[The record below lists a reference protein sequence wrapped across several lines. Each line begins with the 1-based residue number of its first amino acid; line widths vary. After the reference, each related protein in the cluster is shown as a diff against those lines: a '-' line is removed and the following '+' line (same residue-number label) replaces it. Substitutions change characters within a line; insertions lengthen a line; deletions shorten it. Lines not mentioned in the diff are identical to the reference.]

1 MAAADVEA
9 TDDEPAEDAADEEQT
24 PGTEAEPVDS
34 LTVVIRA
41 EVLQQVVDQLLT
53 IVDEA
58 IFRIGYDGLAVSA
71 VDPANV
77 AMVDIEVDPG
87 AFESVGDG
95 MFPIGLN
102 LQRLDD
108 YIDGASGS
116 DPITL
121 SFDAETLSLHI
132 EHTNVEVDMAGI
144 NTDMM
149 RGEPDIPEVDH
160 RAEFE
165 VDAKVF
171 RDAVENA
178 ELVSDHVRFEADV
191 DDGELAVSG
200 EGDTDEIRTVIGADE
215 LLGANFTEGVTS
227 LFSLPYLVGGSQ
239 GGSKYGGILKPLS
252 SGTELSGRLDQEMP
266 IFLDYEFEGG
276 FGNVRMMLAPRIQND

>member
-1 MAAADVEA
+1 MAAADAETTEEDET
-9 TDDEPAEDAADEEQT
+9 TDA
-24 PGTEAEPVDS
+24 EAEQIENM
-34 LTVVIRA
+34 TVIVRA

-53 IVDEA
+53 VVDEA
-58 IFRIGYDGLAVSA
+58 VFRIGYDGLAVSA

-77 AMVDIEVDPG
+77 AMVDLNVDPG

-95 MFPIGLN
+95 MFPIGVN

-108 YIDGASGS
+108 YIDGASGG
-116 DPITL
+116 DPVTL

-149 RGEPDIPEVDH
+149 RDEPDIPEIDH
-160 RAEFE
+160 RADFE
-165 VDAKVF
+165 VDATVF

-178 ELVSDHVRFEADV
+178 ELVCDHVRLEADV
-191 DDGELAVSG
+191 DDGALVVSG
-200 EGDTDEIRTVIGADE
+200 EGDTDDIQTVIGADE
-215 LLGANFTEGVTS
+215 MLDANFSEGVTS
-227 LFSLPYLVGGSQ
+227 LFSLAYLVGGSSSN
-239 GGSKYGGILKPLS
+239 GGKYKGLLKPLK
-252 SGTELSGRLDQEMP
+252 SGTEVTGKLDDEMP
-266 IFLDYEFEGG
+266 IFLDYEFADG